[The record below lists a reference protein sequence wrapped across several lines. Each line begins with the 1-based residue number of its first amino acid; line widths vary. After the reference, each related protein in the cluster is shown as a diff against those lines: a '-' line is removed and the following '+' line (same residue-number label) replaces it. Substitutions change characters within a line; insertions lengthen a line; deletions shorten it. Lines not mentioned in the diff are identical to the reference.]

1 VPVKGVLWNWRST
14 LAFIVWLGVL
24 VWVFLLIS
32 RDIRGKMAPRK
43 RIGDLLIEQGL
54 ITEGQLKLGLEEQKK
69 SGELLGCI
77 LFQLGYISQK
87 DLFNVL
93 ALSQAVTPVS
103 VLEKRERDLSGEID
117 QLVSQSS
124 TLFNR
129 GVDLRKKELEALN
142 SPLIALV
149 EKILGDG
156 VQRGATDVHINPD
169 QKGVR
174 VRYRIDGVLQHALFL
189 PESLLSPIVSR
200 FKILGQMD
208 IAETRMPQ
216 DGGAEFFVMGRP
228 VDLRISTFPVVGG
241 ENVVVRIL
249 DKSQLQIGMEHL
261 GFFPEDIQTI
271 YDILKLPNGI
281 VLVTGPTGSGKTTSL
296 YSFLSVI
303 NSVNRNIITLE
314 DPIEYQMPL
323 VRQSQINLKS
333 GYTFAVGL
341 RSILRQDPDVILV
354 GEMRD
359 LETAKLTIRAA
370 LTGHL
375 VFSTLHATDCVSTI
389 ARLIDMGA
397 DPFLI
402 TATLEVIVS
411 QRLVRNLCENCRE
424 EVPTDDPQYGLV
436 GGPASGQP
444 IYRAVGCSVCGDTGY
459 KGRTVVY
466 EILHLSTK
474 IKELIN
480 NRASIEE
487 IRCQAVSEGFAG
499 MLENGL
505 RKVRQGEISLEEL
518 QRITKLG

>member
-1 VPVKGVLWNWRST
+1 
-14 LAFIVWLGVL
+14 
-24 VWVFLLIS
+24 
-32 RDIRGKMAPRK
+32 MAPRK

-54 ITEGQLKLGLEEQKK
+54 INEGQLKHALEEQKK

-77 LFQLGYISQK
+77 LFQLGHISQK

-93 ALSQAVTPVS
+93 ALSQAEVAVS
-103 VLEKRERDLSGEID
+103 IPENRERDISGEID
-117 QLVSQSS
+117 HLVSQSS
-124 TLFNR
+124 TLFSR
-129 GVDLRKKELEALN
+129 GLDPRKKELEALN
-142 SPLIALV
+142 SPLVTLV
-149 EKILGDG
+149 EKILSDG

-189 PESLLSPIVSR
+189 PESLLGPIVSR
-200 FKILGQMD
+200 FKIMGQMD
-208 IAETRMPQ
+208 IAETRLPQ
-216 DGGAEFFVMGRP
+216 DGGAEFFAMGRP
-228 VDLRISTFPVVGG
+228 VDLRISTFPVAGG

-261 GFFPEDIQTI
+261 GFFPEDIKTI

-281 VLVTGPTGSGKTTSL
+281 ILVTGPTGSGKTTSL

-323 VRQSQINLKS
+323 VRQSQVNVKS

-389 ARLIDMGA
+389 ARLVDMGA

-402 TATLEVIVS
+402 TSTMEAIVS
-411 QRLVRNLCENCRE
+411 QRLVRNLCVNCRE
-424 EVPTDDPQYGLV
+424 EIPADDPQYGQV
-436 GGPASGQP
+436 GELAAGQRL
-444 IYRAVGCSVCGDTGY
+444 YRAGGCPVCSDSGY

-466 EILHLSTK
+466 EILRLSVLL
-474 IKELIN
+474 KELIN
-480 NRASIEE
+480 NRASTEE
-487 IRCQAVSEGFAG
+487 IRRQAVSEGFAG
-499 MLENGL
+499 MLVNGL

-518 QRITKLG
+518 QRITKLA

>member
-1 VPVKGVLWNWRST
+1 
-14 LAFIVWLGVL
+14 
-24 VWVFLLIS
+24 
-32 RDIRGKMAPRK
+32 MAPRK
-43 RIGDLLIEQGL
+43 RIGDLLIEQGM
-54 ITEGQLKLGLEEQKK
+54 ITEVQLKHGLEEQKK

-93 ALSQAVTPVS
+93 AISQTVAAAAKP
-103 VLEKRERDLSGEID
+103 ENRERDISGEID
-117 QLVSQSS
+117 HLVSQSS
-124 TLFNR
+124 SLFNR
-129 GVDLRKKELEALN
+129 GLDSRKKELDSLN
-142 SPLIALV
+142 SPLVALV

-156 VQRGATDVHINPD
+156 VQRRATDVHINPD

-174 VRYRIDGVLQHALFL
+174 VRYRVDGVLQHALFL
-189 PESLLSPIVSR
+189 PETLLSPIVSR

-208 IAETRMPQ
+208 IAETRLPQ

-249 DKSQLQIGMEHL
+249 DKSQLQIGMEHM
-261 GFFPEDIQTI
+261 GFFADDIKTI
-271 YDILKLPNGI
+271 YDILKVPNGVI
-281 VLVTGPTGSGKTTSL
+281 LVTGPTGSGKTTSL

-323 VRQSQINLKS
+323 VRQSQVNLKS

-359 LETAKLTIRAA
+359 LETVKLTIRAA

-375 VFSTLHATDCVSTI
+375 VFSTLHANDCVATI

-397 DPFLI
+397 DPFLMTTTI
-402 TATLEVIVS
+402 EAIFS
-411 QRLVRNLCENCRE
+411 QRLVRTLCGDCRE
-424 EVPTDDPQYGLV
+424 EIPADDPQYTLV
-436 GGPASGQP
+436 GKLAPGQP
-444 IYRAVGCSVCGDTGY
+444 LYRAAGCPLCDGTGY

-466 EILHLSTK
+466 EILRLTTR
-474 IKELIN
+474 IKEMIN
-480 NRASIEE
+480 NKASTEE
-487 IRCQAVSEGFAG
+487 MYRQAVAEGFVS
-499 MLENGL
+499 MLETGL
-505 RKVRQGEISLEEL
+505 RKVRLGEISLDEL
-518 QRITKLG
+518 QRVTKLL